1 MTTEAG
7 GRRYAGQSV
16 GDRQRERHARFL
28 ESGLTVF
35 ARDGY
40 GNSSVGSICKD
51 AGLSSRQFYEEFSSR
66 EAVLVELFDQIERDS
81 RDAVSGAIDRSLDLS
96 FAHLIQAC
104 TRAYVESVGSDPRRA
119 RVGLV
124 EVMGASP
131 SMEQYRLLQRRQWAS
146 LVQAIFEE
154 AATQGEIPAGDYEMR
169 VSAVLGAVNFVVYD
183 WSIADPKPPLDDVVR
198 VLVPT
203 LIGAMGGLDSRPYM

>member
-1 MTTEAG
+1 MTSDAG

-16 GDRQRERHARFL
+16 EDRQRERHARFV
-28 ESGLTVF
+28 ESGFTVF

-40 GNSSVGSICKD
+40 ANSSVGAICKD

-66 EAVLVELFDQIERDS
+66 EALLVELFDLIERDS
-81 RDAVSGAIDRSLDLS
+81 RDAVSAAISQSLDLS
-96 FAHLIQAC
+96 FAHLIEAS
-104 TRAYVESVGSDPRRA
+104 TRAYVESVGTDHRRA

-131 SMEQYRLLQRRQWAS
+131 SMEQCRLQQRRSWGS
-146 LVQAIFEE
+146 LLKAVAGE
-154 AATQGEIPAGDYEMR
+154 AATQGQIPAGDHEMR

-183 WSIADPKPPLDDVVR
+183 WSIADPRPPLDDVVR

-203 LIGAMGGLDSRPYM
+203 LIGAMGGLDSRR